1 MEEQNGTDGIPE
13 ELATEQ
19 QLVPFLGDDL
29 AAAMAAGGS
38 IYISLPGM
46 CAALGLST
54 QAQLRRVE
62 RTRTLAKGLRRISL
76 HTKGGFQRVNCLRLD
91 LIALWLAG
99 AQTASMKSEFR
110 DKIEAYQEELAPVAT
125 QVFMRVVGLR
135 TAQIVPSEDPRITAL
150 AEQIDTLTDIATFLR
165 EHMQAM
171 LEVQG
176 HVSMRLEQA
185 VQLLEALA
193 GRQQTTENQVA
204 RIDERTRRLTPAHA
218 REVQLL
224 VERIARVIEKQSAA
238 ATLSLAH
245 AMIYGRL
252 KTRFRA
258 GSYKEIPDERFEEVM
273 TYLREELRKAVGGEG
288 PTQGS
293 LFGP

>member
-1 MEEQNGTDGIPE
+1 MEQNGTDDIPE
-13 ELATEQ
+13 EQATEQ
-19 QLVPFLGDDL
+19 QLVPFMGDDL
-29 AAAMAAGGS
+29 AAAMATGGS

-54 QAQLRRVE
+54 QAQLRRIE

-76 HTKGGFQRVNCLRLD
+76 QTKGGFQRVNCLRLD

-110 DKIEAYQEELAPVAT
+110 AKIDTYQEELAPVAT

-135 TAQIVPSEDPRITAL
+135 TAQLVPTEDPRIVAL

-165 EHMQAM
+165 EHMQGM
-171 LEVQG
+171 LEAQG

-193 GRQQTTENQVA
+193 GRQETTENQVA
-204 RIDERTRRLTPAHA
+204 RIDERTKRLTAAHA

-224 VERIARVIEKQSAA
+224 VERIVRVIERQSAT
-238 ATLSLAH
+238 ATLSSAH

-273 TYLREELRKAVGGEG
+273 AYLHEELRKATGGEG

>member
-1 MEEQNGTDGIPE
+1 MEQNGTDDIPE
-13 ELATEQ
+13 EQATEQ
-19 QLVPFLGDDL
+19 QLVPFMGDDL
-29 AAAMAAGGS
+29 AAAMAVGGS
-38 IYISLPGM
+38 IYISLPGI
-46 CAALGLST
+46 CAALGLSA
-54 QAQLRRVE
+54 QAQLRRIE

-76 HTKGGFQRVNCLRLD
+76 QTKGGFQRVNCLRLD

-99 AQTASMKSEFR
+99 AQTGSMKSEFR
-110 DKIEAYQEELAPVAT
+110 GKIETYQEELAPVAT

-135 TAQIVPSEDPRITAL
+135 TAQVIPTEDPHIVAL

-165 EHMQAM
+165 EHMQGM
-171 LEVQG
+171 LEAQG

-193 GRQQTTENQVA
+193 GRQQTTEDQVT
-204 RIDERTRRLTPAHA
+204 RIDERTKRLTPAHA

-224 VERIARVIEKQSAA
+224 VERIARVLEKQSAT
-238 ATLSLAH
+238 ATLSSAH

-273 TYLREELRKAVGGEG
+273 AYLREELRKATGGEG

-293 LFGP
+293 LFGS

>member
-1 MEEQNGTDGIPE
+1 VEQNGSDEIPE
-13 ELATEQ
+13 EQATEQ
-19 QLVPFLGDDL
+19 QLVPFMGDDL

-46 CAALGLST
+46 CGALGLST
-54 QAQLRRVE
+54 QAQLRRIE

-76 HTKGGFQRVNCLRLD
+76 QTKGGFQRVNCLRLD

-110 DKIEAYQEELAPVAT
+110 AKIDTYQEELAPVAT

-135 TAQIVPSEDPRITAL
+135 TAQLVPSDDPRIAAL
-150 AEQIDTLTDIATFLR
+150 AEQIDTLTEIATFLR
-165 EHMQAM
+165 EHMQGM
-171 LEVQG
+171 LEAQG

-193 GRQQTTENQVA
+193 GRQQTTESQVA
-204 RIDERTRRLTPAHA
+204 RIDERTQRLTPAHA

-224 VERIARVIEKQSAA
+224 VERIARVIERQAA
-238 ATLSLAH
+238 TATLSSAH

-273 TYLREELRKAVGGEG
+273 TYLREELRKVAGSEG
-288 PTQGS
+288 PTQGG